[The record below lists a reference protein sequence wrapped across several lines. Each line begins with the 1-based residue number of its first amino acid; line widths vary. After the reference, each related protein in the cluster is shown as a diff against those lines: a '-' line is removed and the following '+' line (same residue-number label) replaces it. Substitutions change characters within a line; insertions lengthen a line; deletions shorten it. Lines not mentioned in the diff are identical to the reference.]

1 MSNAL
6 FRMTRRQFGLTLA
19 AAPVAIPMVRSAS
32 SDAPW
37 DGPAIVRKVF
47 VGVPNPTW
55 PRPDLNLNQEMGEI
69 SAKLAELETKYPHQ
83 IRLTGGDWIKRVE
96 DIEPWAK
103 SMGDADAVLVL
114 DLTSSTGPMMQA
126 IGKVDIPKLLFTRPI
141 TGWSFMDGAN
151 WIQKDLKGDMVA
163 SSNFEDLV
171 PFFPMLR
178 NIHHLR
184 YSKVLVVSPG
194 AGNPMAA
201 GFTRQFGTAIDFPAY
216 QDLKAAY
223 DRVDAGEVEKGAGEL
238 TRGALKVVEPSAEDI
253 RKASRFHLAM
263 LDVLRQAKAN
273 AITIDCLGGF
283 RRGDL
288 PAYPC
293 VSWTRLNDCG
303 MYGVCEADLQSTM
316 TQLLITGYSA
326 RPGFVSDPT
335 FDTSRNEV
343 IHAHCVAAT
352 RMRGIGG
359 PASPYILRSHME
371 DNRGVSVQVEMPVRE
386 TITCAKF
393 ADPRTFLVSTGE
405 VSANVDAPR
414 GCRTKMVT
422 RVADARKLVEGWGA
436 GLHRVIFYGD
446 HVEAARRM
454 GRMMGF
460 KVVQEG

>member
-1 MSNAL
+1 
-6 FRMTRRQFGLTLA
+6 
-19 AAPVAIPMVRSAS
+19 
-32 SDAPW
+32 
-37 DGPAIVRKVF
+37 

-55 PRPDLNLNQEMGEI
+55 PRPDLDLNQEMGEI
-69 SAKLAELETKYPHQ
+69 SAKLAELERKSQGQ
-83 IRLTGGDWIKRVE
+83 IRLTGGDWIRKVE
-96 DIEPWAK
+96 DVEPWAK
-103 SMGDADAVLVL
+103 SMGDADAALVL
-114 DLTSSTGPMMQA
+114 DLTSSTGPMLQA
-126 IGKVDIPKLLFTRPI
+126 IGEVDIPKLLFTRPV
-141 TGWSFMDGAN
+141 TGWSFMDGAS
-151 WIQKDLKGDMVA
+151 WIQKGMKGDMVA

-178 NIHHLR
+178 AIHHLR
-184 YSKVLVVSPG
+184 YSRVLVVSPG
-194 AGNPMAA
+194 GSNSMAA
-201 GFTRQFGTAIDFPAY
+201 GFTRQFGTAIDFLTY

-223 DRVDAGEVEKGAGEL
+223 DRVDPGQVEKEAGEL
-238 TRGALKVVEPSAEDI
+238 ARGALKVVEPSTEDI
-253 RKASRFHLAM
+253 RKSSRFHLAV

-293 VSWTRLNDCG
+293 VSWTMLNNCG
-303 MYGVCEADLQSTM
+303 MYGVCEADLPSTM

-326 RPGFVSDPT
+326 KPGFVSDPT

-352 RMRGIGG
+352 RMLGIGG

-371 DNRGVSVQVEMPVRE
+371 DNQGVSVQVEMPVRE

-393 ADPRTFLVSTGE
+393 ADPGTFLVSTGE
-405 VSANVDAPR
+405 VSANIDGPR
-414 GCRTKMVT
+414 GCRTKIVT
-422 RVADARKLVEGWGA
+422 RVADARKLVEGWSA
-436 GLHRVIFYGD
+436 GLHRVIFYGN

-460 KVVQEG
+460 QVVQEG

>member
-1 MSNAL
+1 MSDAL
-6 FRMTRRQFGLTLA
+6 FRMTRRQFGFSLA
-19 AAPVAIPMVRSAS
+19 AATMAAPVIRAAS
-32 SDAPW
+32 GDAPW
-37 DGPAIVRKVF
+37 DDPAIVKKVF
-47 VGVPNPTW
+47 VGVPKPTW
-55 PRPDLNLNQEMGEI
+55 PRPDLDFKQEMGEI
-69 SAKLAELETKYPHQ
+69 SAKLAELEKKYPGQ
-83 IRLTGGDWIKRVE
+83 IRLTGGDWIQKAE
-96 DIEPWAK
+96 DVEPWAK
-103 SMGDADAVLVL
+103 SLGDADAVLVL
-114 DLTSSTGPMMQA
+114 DLTSSTAPMLQA
-126 IGKVDIPKLLFTRPI
+126 IGKVGIPKLLFTRPI
-141 TGWSFMDGAN
+141 TGWAFMDGAN
-151 WIQKDLKGDMVA
+151 WIQKGLRGDMVA

-178 NIHHLR
+178 NIHHMR
-184 YSKVLVVSPG
+184 YSRVLVVSPG
-194 AGNPMAA
+194 GSNSMAA
-201 GFTRQFGTAIDFPAY
+201 GFTRQFGTAIDFPTY

-223 DRVDAGEVEKGAGEL
+223 DRVDTAGVEKAAAEV

-253 RKASRFHLAM
+253 GKASRFYLAM

-293 VSWTRLNDCG
+293 VAWTMLNDCG
-303 MYGVCEADLQSTM
+303 MYGVCESDLQSTM
-316 TQLLITGYSA
+316 TQLLITGYSGK
-326 RPGFVSDPT
+326 PGFVSDPT
-335 FDTSRNEV
+335 FDTGRNEV

-359 PASPYILRSHME
+359 TASPYVLRSHME
-371 DNRGVSVQVEMPVRE
+371 DNKGVSVQVEMPVRE

-393 ADPRTFLVSTGE
+393 ADPQTFLVSTGE
-405 VSANVDAPR
+405 VSGNIDAPR

-422 RVADARKLVEGWGA
+422 RVTDARKLVEGWSA

-460 KVVQEG
+460 NVVQEG